1 MSEENVELVRDA
13 LQALERRDRTTWIA
27 LHDDD
32 VEVVPIRDFPE
43 AGVRG
48 PVAAWDFYLKAF
60 DRFGRVA
67 VEDAGVFDAGADK
80 VLVDQ
85 QLDLRGTG
93 SDPDVEFD
101 YWIVVTVRQGRILRA
116 QWFGDRVEAF
126 EAAGMSE

>member
-1 MSEENVELVRDA
+1 MSQENVELVRHA

-32 VEVVPIRDFPE
+32 VEIVPIRDFSE
-43 AGVRG
+43 AGARG

-67 VEDAGVFDAGADK
+67 VEDAQVFDAGADK

-85 QLDLRGTG
+85 QLDLRGTRER
-93 SDPDVEFD
+93 PRCR
-101 YWIVVTVRQGRILRA
+101 VRLLDRRHGPAGENLCA
-116 QWFGDRVEAF
+116 QWFGERVEALK
-126 EAAGMSE
+126 AAGLSE

>member
-1 MSEENVELVRDA
+1 MSEENFELVRDA

-93 SDPDVEFD
+93 SDPNVEFD
-101 YWIVVTVRQGRILRA
+101 YWIVVTVREGRILRA